1 MSLAQQCEAV
11 FGTRDL
17 YGVLGVQRGAAAQE
31 IRRGYHRASLRLHPD
46 RVPAEQ
52 KEEATRRFQVRG
64 DGGKEERQRE
74 EGGAFQSRPWLPSPV
89 PPWCLIVGGR
99 SPSDLPA
106 TAVSPRRSWARCTP
120 C

>member
-64 DGGKEERQRE
+64 DGGREGRQRE
-74 EGGAFQSRPWLPSPV
+74 EGETEGGRGGLPIPTLAALPSASV
-89 PPWCLIVGGR
+89 V
-99 SPSDLPA
+99 SDRGWPLPE
-106 TAVSPRRSWARCTP
+106 
-120 C
+120 